1 MVDLSQ
7 LTLKIIF
14 KDDCLKGTIPEN
26 QFVGTILKPSL
37 SVTYYFFSIHGIVW
51 LLLID
56 SEDHCLL
63 SVKNMCISV
72 TWAFN
77 YNIWHILGWV

>member
-37 SVTYYFFSIHGIVW
+37 SVTYYFFQS
-51 LLLID
+51 
-56 SEDHCLL
+56 
-63 SVKNMCISV
+63 M
-72 TWAFN
+72 A
-77 YNIWHILGWV
+77 